1 MFLKGDTMH
10 AAQVQ
15 LVQSTFE
22 QVRPLVEA
30 VAAMFYDRLFAIDP
44 STRPLFKGD
53 LQKQCL
59 MLMSAI
65 GLVVNGLDRPETII
79 PMVQNMGQRHVGYG
93 VTSDHYTSVGD
104 ALLWS
109 LEQVLGASFTPE
121 VQAAWVTAY
130 GLLASIM
137 QAAAAETTG
146 AALAT
151 TPAPA

>member
-1 MFLKGDTMH
+1 MH

-15 LVQSTFE
+15 LVRSTFE
-22 QVRPLVEA
+22 QVRPLAEA
-30 VAAMFYDRLFAIDP
+30 VATMFYDRLFVIDP

-53 LQKQCL
+53 MQKQGL

-65 GLVVNGLDRPETII
+65 GMVVHGLDRPESII
-79 PMVQNMGQRHVGYG
+79 PMVQSLGQRHVGYG

-109 LEQVLGASFTPE
+109 LGQILGTSFTPE
-121 VQAAWVTAY
+121 VQAAWAAAY
-130 GLLASIM
+130 GMLASIM
-137 QAAAAETTG
+137 QVAAAETTG
-146 AALAT
+146 AARAT